1 VILNV
6 VHINLNCTDIERS
19 VAFYEK
25 LGFEVVHVFGDAPGE
40 QTLDPSGDVMQGITG
55 PGGARSRGV
64 VLSLGNDPRSTTKI
78 ELLEHLSP
86 PTRPTQPRA
95 VHDAGVGRI
104 ALRTK
109 NLLDFVTKLKAEGVE
124 FELDPVEIDVVGAS
138 RFALFRD
145 PDGVLLELIE
155 FQP

>member
-19 VAFYEK
+19 LAFYRK
-25 LGFEVVHVFGDAPGE
+25 LGFEVVHVFGDAPSDE
-40 QTLDPSGDVMQGITG
+40 TLDPDADLMSGMAG
-55 PGGARSRGV
+55 PGGTRSRGV

-78 ELLEHLSP
+78 ELLEHLDP
-86 PTRPTQPRA
+86 PTRPREPGA
-95 VHDAGVGRI
+95 ANSAGVGRI

-109 NLLDFVTKLKAEGVE
+109 NLLEFVAKLKAEGIA
-124 FELDPVEIDVVGAS
+124 FELEPVEIDVVGAS

-155 FQP
+155 L